1 MKKLQ
6 EGNEPIVITSF
17 ILGGIMYGNFNP
29 QVTRDRIDQQIAQ
42 LQQMKEQIVQPMQ
55 PTSLTQN
62 FQLAPANQGVM
73 KYANSIEDVRK
84 DVVYTDTPYF
94 SNDLSI
100 MWLKNNKSNIKCYEL
115 KEIVEK
121 DQKDL
126 QIEYLMLEIEKLKKG
141 MNNNEQFN
149 SNDNWQNVSTSTSND
164 NETTRKQTKDDKP
177 SDVQRISKSKTK

>member
-1 MKKLQ
+1 
-6 EGNEPIVITSF
+6 
-17 ILGGIMYGNFNP
+17 MYGNFNP
-29 QVTRDRIDQQIAQ
+29 QITRDRIDQQIAQ

-62 FQLAPANQGVM
+62 FQLAPSNQGVM

-84 DVVYTDTPYF
+84 EIVYSDTPYF
-94 SNDLSI
+94 SNDLSV
-100 MWLKNNKSNIKCYEL
+100 MWLKNSKGNIKCYEL

-141 MNNNEQFN
+141 MNNEQ
-149 SNDNWQNVSTSTSND
+149 SNTNNNREDVSTSTSND
-164 NETTRKQTKDDKP
+164 NESTRKQTKNDK
-177 SDVQRISKSKTK
+177 SSNV

>member
-1 MKKLQ
+1 
-6 EGNEPIVITSF
+6 
-17 ILGGIMYGNFNP
+17 MYYNP
-29 QVTRDRIDQQIAQ
+29 QITKDRIDQQIAQ

-62 FQLAPANQGVM
+62 FQLAPTNQGMM
-73 KYANSIEDVRK
+73 KYANSIDEVRK

-100 MWLKNNKSNIKCYEL
+100 MWLKNNKGNIKCYEL

-141 MNNNEQFN
+141 MSNNEYN
-149 SNDNWQNVSTSTSND
+149 ANDNKQDVSTSTTND
-164 NETTRKQTKDDKP
+164 NESIREQTKDDK
-177 SDVQRISKSKTK
+177 SSNIQRVSSSKTK

>member
-1 MKKLQ
+1 M
-6 EGNEPIVITSF
+6 F
-17 ILGGIMYGNFNP
+17 GNFNP
-29 QVTRDRIDQQIAQ
+29 QITRDRIDQQIAQ

-62 FQLAPANQGVM
+62 FQLAPSNQGVM

-84 DVVYTDTPYF
+84 EIVYSDTPYF

-100 MWLKNNKSNIKCYEL
+100 MWLKNSKGNIKCYEL

-141 MNNNEQFN
+141 MNNEQSN
-149 SNDNWQNVSTSTSND
+149 SNDNREDVSTSTSND
-164 NETTRKQTKDDKP
+164 NESTGEQIKDDKS